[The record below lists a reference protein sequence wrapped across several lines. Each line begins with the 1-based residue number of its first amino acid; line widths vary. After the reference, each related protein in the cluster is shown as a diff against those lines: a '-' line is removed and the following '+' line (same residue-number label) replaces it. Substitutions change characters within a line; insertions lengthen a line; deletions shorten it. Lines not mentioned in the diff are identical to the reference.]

1 MKRRQKGFSLIELL
15 IVVAIILVI
24 AAIAIPSLIK
34 SRQTS
39 HESAAVASM
48 KTMNTALFRYTQ
60 QCPSIGYPASLTS
73 LGPGAGDCTASQD
86 LDSTLG
92 VASPAK
98 SGFNFTYTPG
108 AAAAN
113 GTVDTFTINADPWS
127 ATAARKHFFM
137 ANDGVVHWNATAPAA
152 ATDPAI

>member
-1 MKRRQKGFSLIELL
+1 MKGRKQKGFSLIELL

-39 HESAAVASM
+39 NESAAVGSL

-60 QCPSIGYPASLTS
+60 QCPTGYPAALTS

-92 VASPAK
+92 VATPAK

-108 AAAAN
+108 AANAA
-113 GTVDTFTINADPWS
+113 GIVDSFTINADPWS
-127 ATAARKHFFM
+127 ATSARKHFYM
-137 ANDGVVHWNATAPAA
+137 AQDGVVHWNATAPAS